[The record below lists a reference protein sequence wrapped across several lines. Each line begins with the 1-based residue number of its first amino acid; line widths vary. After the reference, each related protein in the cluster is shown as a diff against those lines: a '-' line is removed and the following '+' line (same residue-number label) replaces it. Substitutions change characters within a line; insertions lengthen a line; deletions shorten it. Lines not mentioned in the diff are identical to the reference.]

1 MKALL
6 ASISILFA
14 FISGGNAIEC
24 EVCSG
29 QASTDCSGE
38 LVTCDQT
45 VESCQ
50 TAITD
55 MTFEGLDPMYV
66 VSKNCSDVGAKN
78 ILYRLAAKDVFYQQR
93 VEVCQ
98 TNGCNK
104 GPLQFPPKNT
114 TLNGV
119 KCPTCVVDGELSCET
134 TEVLECVGEMTNC
147 LYFAATFR
155 NAAAPPMQAA
165 YRGCTNAKFAEQVL
179 ISPAYTVQDVVTLI
193 VSKGV

>member
-14 FISGGNAIEC
+14 FISRGNAIEC
-24 EVCSG
+24 EVCSDR
-29 QASTDCSGE
+29 ASMDCSGE

-55 MTFEGLDPMYV
+55 MTFEGLDPMYAV
-66 VSKNCSDVGAKN
+66 FKNCSDVGAKN
-78 ILYRLAAKDVFYQQR
+78 ILHRFAAKDVFYQQR

-119 KCPTCVVDGELSCET
+119 KCPTCVVAGELSCEA
-134 TEVLECVGEMTNC
+134 TEVLECVGKMTSC
-147 LYFAATFR
+147 LYIAGTFR
-155 NAAAPPMQAA
+155 ITAAPPVQSS
-165 YRGCTNAKFAEQVL
+165 YHGCTSAELAEQVP
-179 ISPAYTVQDVVTLI
+179 IGPADTVQEVVTLI

>member
-14 FISGGNAIEC
+14 FISRGNAIEC

-38 LVTCDQT
+38 LATCDQT

-55 MTFEGLDPMYV
+55 MTFEGLDSMYV
-66 VSKNCSDVGAKN
+66 ISKNCSDVGAKN
-78 ILYRLAAKDVFYQQR
+78 ILYRVAAKDVFYQQR

-119 KCPTCVVDGELSCET
+119 KCPTCVVDGELSCES
-134 TEVLECVGEMTNC
+134 TEVLECVGAMTNC

-155 NAAAPPMQAA
+155 NTAAPPVQTAF
-165 YRGCTNAKFAEQVL
+165 RGCTCAEFAEHVP
-179 ISPAYTVQDVVTLI
+179 IGPADTVQDVVTLI

>member
-6 ASISILFA
+6 ASIGILFA

-24 EVCSG
+24 EVCSDR
-29 QASTDCSGE
+29 ASMDCSGE
-38 LVTCDQT
+38 MVTCDQT
-45 VESCQ
+45 VKSCQ

-55 MTFEGLDPMYV
+55 LTFEGLDPIYNV
-66 VSKNCSDVGAKN
+66 FKNCSDVGAKDM
-78 ILYRLAAKDVFYQQR
+78 LYRAAGKEGSYQQR

-119 KCPTCVVDGELSCET
+119 KCPTCVVDGKLSCEA

-147 LYFAATFR
+147 LYIAATFR
-155 NAAAPPMQAA
+155 NTAAPPMKAA
-165 YRGCTNAKFAEQVL
+165 FRGCTCAEFAEQVP
-179 ISPAYTVQDVVTLI
+179 IGPADTVQDVVTLI

>member
-14 FISGGNAIEC
+14 FISRGNAIEC
-24 EVCSG
+24 EVCSDR
-29 QASTDCSGE
+29 ASMDCSGE

-55 MTFEGLDPMYV
+55 MTFEGLDPMYAV
-66 VSKNCSDVGAKN
+66 FKNCSDVGAKN
-78 ILYRLAAKDVFYQQR
+78 ILHRFAAKDVFYQQR

-104 GPLQFPPKNT
+104 GPLQ
-114 TLNGV
+114 
-119 KCPTCVVDGELSCET
+119 S
-134 TEVLECVGEMTNC
+134 
-147 LYFAATFR
+147 
-155 NAAAPPMQAA
+155 APPVQSA
-165 YRGCTNAKFAEQVL
+165 YHGCTNAEFAEQVP
-179 ISPAYTVQDVVTLI
+179 IGPADTVQEVVTLI

>member
-14 FISGGNAIEC
+14 FISRGNAIEC

-45 VESCQ
+45 VEGCQ

-55 MTFEGLDPMYV
+55 MTFEGLDSMYV
-66 VSKNCSDVGAKN
+66 ISKNCSDVGAKN
-78 ILYRLAAKDVFYQQR
+78 ILYRVAAKDVFYQQR

-98 TNGCNK
+98 TNGCIK

-119 KCPTCVVDGELSCET
+119 KCPTCVVDGELSCES
-134 TEVLECVGEMTNC
+134 TEVLECVGAMTNC

-155 NAAAPPMQAA
+155 NTAAPPVQTAF
-165 YRGCTNAKFAEQVL
+165 RGCTNAKFAEQVP
-179 ISPAYTVQDVVTLI
+179 IGPPYTVQDVVTLI

>member
-14 FISGGNAIEC
+14 FISRGNAIEC
-24 EVCSG
+24 GVCSDR
-29 QASTDCSGE
+29 SSMDCSGE

-55 MTFEGLDPMYV
+55 LTIV
-66 VSKNCSDVGAKN
+66 
-78 ILYRLAAKDVFYQQR
+78 
-93 VEVCQ
+93 
-98 TNGCNK
+98 
-104 GPLQFPPKNT
+104 PPENT

-119 KCPTCVVDGELSCET
+119 KCPTCVVDGELSCEA

-147 LYFAATFR
+147 LYIAATFR
-155 NAAAPPMQAA
+155 NTATPPKQAA
-165 YRGCTNAKFAEQVL
+165 YRGCTCAEFAEHVP
-179 ISPAYTVQDVVTLI
+179 IGPADTVQDVVTLI